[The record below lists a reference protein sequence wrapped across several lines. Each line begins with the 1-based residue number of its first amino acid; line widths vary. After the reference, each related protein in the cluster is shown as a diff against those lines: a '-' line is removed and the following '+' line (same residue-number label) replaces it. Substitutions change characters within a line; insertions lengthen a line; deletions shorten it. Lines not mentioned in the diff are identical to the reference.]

1 MKGIMNGVKTV
12 LLLGLLS
19 GVLLAIGQAFGGA
32 AGLQT
37 ALLFAVAMNFF
48 SYFFSEK
55 IALMSSGAIRVSPTE
70 NPQIYYRLAPIVQ
83 RLCQRMGIPEPK
95 LWVIPERSPNAFAT
109 GRNPRHA
116 SVAVTAGLLE
126 IMDDDELAGVI
137 AHELGHIRNRD
148 ILISSIAATIAAAIT
163 FAARMFVFFGGGR
176 HSDDDA
182 PNPIASLALLLLAPI
197 AALLIQMA
205 ISRTREFAADAEAAR
220 AIGTGRGLANA
231 LRKLESWSKRI
242 PLDANPAMSHM
253 FIIKPFS
260 GEALMRLFSTH
271 PPTSERI
278 ARLERLA

>member
-1 MKGIMNGVKTV
+1 MNSVKTV

-19 GVLLAIGQAFGGA
+19 GVLLALGQALGGA
-32 AGLQT
+32 SGLQT

-55 IALMSSGAIRVSPTE
+55 IALMSSGAIRVSPTQHSE
-70 NPQIYYRLAPIVQ
+70 IYYRLAPVVQ
-83 RLCQRMGIPEPK
+83 RLCRRMGIPEPK

-109 GRNPRHA
+109 GRNPRHS

-126 IMDDDELAGVI
+126 LMNDEELEGVI
-137 AHELGHIRNRD
+137 AHELAHVRNRD
-148 ILISSIAATIAAAIT
+148 ILISSVAATIAAAIT
-163 FAARMFVFFGGGR
+163 FAARMFIFFGGR
-176 HSDDDA
+176 SNDDDA
-182 PNPIASLALLLLAPI
+182 PNPIAGLALLLLAPI

-260 GEALMRLFSTH
+260 GESLMRLFSTH
-271 PPTSERI
+271 PPTAERI